1 MMIFESGH
9 ACTLMAVPSLPL
21 RLIFQSYVVTA
32 MYIPIQF
39 LKRELVKLRQS
50 QSLSDDLTSDSTQK
64 KQNGSNFVLLP
75 LPSPNQRLVSFFSSF
90 QPPETSGRL
99 V

>member
-1 MMIFESGH
+1 MAMADCGGADCGGDAGDDDDLREWPY
-9 ACTLMAVPSLPL
+9 ACTCPP

-50 QSLSDDLTSDSTQK
+50 QSS
-64 KQNGSNFVLLP
+64 V
-75 LPSPNQRLVSFFSSF
+75 
-90 QPPETSGRL
+90 
-99 V
+99 